1 MEYTSLYDFF
11 LRFKALFN
19 DEGKF
24 LDYVLVDISD
34 NFQNVVNIKP
44 ELLLGKKI
52 SDIVEENL
60 NDTFEMKEIYYN
72 MIPKTR
78 RKFEKYIEKLDRWY
92 LVNMF
97 SEDKDYLILFYND
110 ISRLKK
116 PKNTP
121 RAPMRHVVKDSCP

>member
-1 MEYTSLYDFF
+1 MEYTSLYDFY

-34 NFQNVVNIKP
+34 NFQNVADIKP

-60 NDTFEMKEIYYN
+60 NDTFDMKEIYYD

-78 RKFEKYIEKLDRWY
+78 RKFEKYVEKLDKWY

-97 SEDKDYLILFYND
+97 SEDKDYLILFFND

-116 PKNTP
+116 PKNMP
-121 RAPMRHVVKDSCP
+121 RDPIRHAVKDSCP